1 MTRPLDRHLDGDELD
16 ALVSPHARDVNAAG
30 PLSGEALREAQ
41 RHVESCQDC
50 DRKVRMHGSVQMAMS
65 RLTSGN
71 SVKGPDC
78 SDEKDWVRIAAGLEG
93 ESETRERMKHAA
105 QCGHCGPLLRT
116 AVTTLSDET
125 SPDEEAVLAKLGS
138 ARPDWQTQMAQT
150 SRSGGESQRISQP
163 ARSFWRTLFYWP
175 RPAFAIVGLALLV
188 VAGWI
193 GVRILRP
200 PSPEQLLA
208 QAYTQHRTIEVRIPG
223 AKYAPLRVERSEVGS
238 NFDKP
243 ESLLKAEALIS
254 EELRQ
259 NPNDARWLEARA
271 RAELLDGSYD
281 DSIKTLQRALESEP
295 DSTSLLTDI
304 GSAYF
309 LRGKSTNRPIDYGNA
324 IESLGRAL
332 AKSPDDPIALFN
344 RALACEQM
352 FLYTQAVDDWEH
364 YLRIDSQGEW
374 ADEARRRLTAA
385 KERLQQHERSMAEPF
400 LTPEEIAS
408 GVDINAVKAKMDTR
422 VEEYLHAAI
431 TQWLP
436 LAFPPEPERP
446 SSAPTLALTALGE
459 LLKEQHGDRWL
470 TDTLKQP
477 KGSKFS
483 PGIQQLAAAVS
494 EDDRGD
500 YSAARNSARH
510 AAELFHQA
518 ANPAAELRARAE
530 EVYADHLLW
539 EGKSCISLLE
549 SLAGALKTSGYSWLR
564 AQMSLEKSNCAD
576 QVGDLETYRLAIDTG
591 VEEALAHHYQA
602 LYLRGLGFKALVQA
616 SLGYASVS
624 FSLATQGL
632 SLFWSGQFDI
642 TKGYNLYNH
651 LDAIADGLDLP
662 HFQVALCREASV
674 LLDRDPDVL
683 KRAMAHRWYGKAA
696 YLANDARLAESEFSK
711 ATALFASAPPT
722 AATSRDRLDAEVW
735 QAKAEVRRGD
745 LDQAASRLASI
756 EPALYTAPSLDP
768 EIGYF
773 SSMAEIS
780 MHRSDSATTES
791 ALRSALY
798 LAEWSLHTLSSD
810 QDRAEWAEQTR
821 DAYRDVVEWKVR
833 QGDPNSALELWE
845 WYRGAAVRKG
855 ENSEEPSAAIL
866 EPPDSRDA
874 PPIPSPTA
882 VASLL
887 HTLSDKTII
896 SFAAF
901 SDGIAVWAYDDRG
914 IYSHWVA
921 VSEPE
926 LRSLVI
932 KLQRLCADPMSDRT
946 QLRGT
951 ARSLYDLLI
960 KPLEE
965 RLDPTRTLLL
975 EPDEPLY
982 VIPWEVL
989 VDQKGQYLA
998 EKFSTTVTPGLYRLA
1013 RLREGSGVTAESSAL
1028 VVSVPVVPDKRLQ
1041 PLTDADAEGEAVAN
1055 AFFAGRWLRGS
1066 DATISTIKKELRG
1079 KVVFHFAGHAIA
1091 SVQHSGLVLAEMDPK
1106 TASTRLITGENI
1118 SLQDASDLQLVV
1130 LSACSTGI
1138 EAQNNS
1144 PGTEGLTDALLRAGV
1159 PHVIATRWNVDS
1171 AETANF
1177 MKSFY
1182 ASLLAG
1188 NVPAKALRAARATL
1202 VSRPASAHPYFWSAF
1217 VLQGTS

>member
-1 MTRPLDRHLDGDELD
+1 MTRPLDRHLDGDELE
-16 ALVSPHARDVNAAG
+16 ALVSPNTRGVNVAG
-30 PLSGEALREAQ
+30 QVSGEALREAQ

-50 DRKVRMHGSVQMAMS
+50 DRKVQMHGIVQRAIS
-65 RLTSGN
+65 ERTRGN
-71 SVKGPDC
+71 SAKGPNC
-78 SDEKDWVRIAAGLEG
+78 SDESDWVRIAAGLDG
-93 ESETRERMKHAA
+93 ESGTRERMKHAA
-105 QCGHCGPLLRT
+105 QCGHCGPLLKA
-116 AVTTLSDET
+116 AVETLSDEA
-125 SPDEEAVLAKLGS
+125 SPAEEAVLAKLSS
-138 ARPDWQTQMAQT
+138 ARPDWQAQMAQDL
-150 SRSGGESQRISQP
+150 RNEGESDRVSQAP
-163 ARSFWRTLFYWP
+163 HSFWKTLFYWP
-175 RPAFAIVGLALLV
+175 RPGFVTVAIVLLV
-188 VAGWI
+188 AAGWI
-193 GVRILRP
+193 SARMLR

-208 QAYTQHRTIEVRIPG
+208 EAYTQHRTIEPRIPG
-223 AKYAPLRVERSEVGS
+223 AKYAPLRVERSAVGS

-243 ESLLKAEALIS
+243 EPLLKAEDLIS
-254 EELRQ
+254 EKLLRS
-259 NPNDARWLEARA
+259 PNDPRWLEARA

-281 DSIKTLQRALESEP
+281 DSIKTLQRALESVP
-295 DSTSLLTDI
+295 DSVPLLTDI

-309 LRGKSTNRPIDYGNA
+309 LRAKSTNRPIDYGNA

-352 FLYTQAVDDWEH
+352 FLYTQAVDDWGH
-364 YLRIDSQGEW
+364 YLRIDPQGEW
-374 ADEARRRLTAA
+374 ADEARQRLNAV
-385 KERLQQHERSMAEPF
+385 KEKLQQHQQSTAEPL

-408 GVDINAVKAKMDTR
+408 QIQNNAIRDKVDTR
-422 VEEYLHAAI
+422 VEEYLHVAV

-436 LAFPPEPERP
+436 QAFPLQ
-446 SSAPTLALTALGE
+446 PTKTSGASTVALNVLSE
-459 LLKEQHGDRWL
+459 LLKDSHGDMWL

-477 KGSKFS
+477 KGSSFS

-494 EDDRGD
+494 ADDRGD
-500 YSAARNSARH
+500 YSSARNLARH
-510 AAELFHQA
+510 AAGLFHQA
-518 ANPAAELRARAE
+518 ANSAAELRAEAE

-539 EGKSCISLLE
+539 EGKSCISLVRG
-549 SLAGALKTSGYSWLR
+549 LAGPLEVDGYAWLS
-564 AQMSLEKSNCAD
+564 AQMSLEQSNCAD
-576 QVGDLETYRLAIDTG
+576 QVGDLETYRSAIDRG
-591 VEEALAHHYQA
+591 VKHAQVNHYLS
-602 LYLRGLGFKALVQA
+602 LYLRGLGFKALAQA
-616 SLGYASVS
+616 SLGYTTES

-632 SLFWSGQFDI
+632 ALFWSGQFDI

-662 HFQVALCREASV
+662 NFQVALCREASV
-674 LLDRDPDVL
+674 LLDRDQDVL

-696 YLANDARLAESEFSK
+696 YLANNAGLAESEFSK
-711 ATALFASAPPT
+711 ATALFASAPQT
-722 AATSRDRLDAEVW
+722 TATSRDRLDAEVW

-745 LDQAASRLASI
+745 LDQAASRLALI

-780 MHRSDSATTES
+780 MRRSDPATAES
-791 ALRSALY
+791 ALRSGLY

-810 QDRAEWAEQTR
+810 QSRAEWAEQTR
-821 DAYRDVVEWKVR
+821 DTYRDLVEWKLR

-845 WYRGAAVRKG
+845 WYRGAAIRKD
-855 ENSEEPSAAIL
+855 EHSEGPSTKIL
-866 EPPDSRDA
+866 EPPDARDA
-874 PPIPSPTA
+874 PPIPSPA
-882 VASLL
+882 VVATLL
-887 HTLSDKTII
+887 HTLRDKTIV

-901 SDGIAVWAYDDRG
+901 SDGVAVWAYDDRG
-914 IYSHWVA
+914 IHSHWVA

-926 LRSLVI
+926 LRSLI
-932 KLQRLCADPMSDRT
+932 TKLQRLCADPMSDLT

-965 RLDPTRTLLL
+965 RLDPTRTLLF
-975 EPDEPLY
+975 EPDEPLD

-998 EKFSTTVTPGLYRLA
+998 AKFSTTVTPGLYRLT
-1013 RLREGSGVTAESSAL
+1013 RLREGSGLTSESSAL

-1041 PLTDADAEGEAVAN
+1041 PLTDADAEGEAVTN
-1055 AFFAGRWLRGS
+1055 AFFRGTWLRGS

-1079 KVVFHFAGHAIA
+1079 KVVFHFAGHAVA

-1106 TASTRLITGENI
+1106 TATARLVTGENI
-1118 SLQDASDLQLVV
+1118 SLQDVSDLQLAV

-1159 PHVIATRWNVDS
+1159 PHVIASRWNVDS
-1171 AETANF
+1171 AETAIF

-1202 VSRPASAHPYFWSAF
+1202 ASRPASIHPYFWSAF

>member
-1 MTRPLDRHLDGDELD
+1 LTRPLDRHLDGDELE
-16 ALVSPHARDVNAAG
+16 ALVSPNARGVNVAG
-30 PLSGEALREAQ
+30 QLSTEALREAQ

-50 DRKVRMHGSVQMAMS
+50 DRKVQMHGSVQRAIPQ
-65 RLTSGN
+65 RTSGN
-71 SVKGPDC
+71 LAKGPNC
-78 SDEKDWVRIAAGLEG
+78 SEESDWVRIAAGLDG

-105 QCGHCGPLLRT
+105 QCGHCGPLLKAAT
-116 AVTTLSDET
+116 KTLSDEV
-125 SPDEEAVLAKLGS
+125 SPDEEAMIANLRS
-138 ARPDWQTQMAQT
+138 ARPDWQAQMAQAM
-150 SRSGGESQRISQP
+150 RSEGKSHRISQ
-163 ARSFWRTLFYWP
+163 AAHSFWKTLFHWP
-175 RPAFAIVGLALLV
+175 RPAFVAVGVMLLV
-188 VAGWI
+188 AAAWI

-200 PSPEQLLA
+200 SPEQLLA
-208 QAYTQHRTIEVRIPG
+208 EAYTQHRTIEVRIPG
-223 AKYAPLRVERSEVGS
+223 AKYAPLRVERSAVGS

-243 ESLLKAEALIS
+243 EPLLKAEALIG
-254 EELRQ
+254 EKLLRS
-259 NPNDARWLEARA
+259 PNDPKWLEARG

-281 DSIKTLQRALESEP
+281 ESIKTLRRALESEP
-295 DSTSLLTDI
+295 DSASLLTDI

-309 LRGKSTNRPIDYGNA
+309 LRAKSTNRPIDYGNA

-364 YLRIDSQGEW
+364 YLRIDSQSEW

-385 KERLQQHERSMAEPF
+385 KEKLQQHQQSMAEPL

-408 GVDINAVKAKMDTR
+408 QVQNNAARAKMDTR
-422 VEEYLHAAI
+422 VEEYLHVAV

-436 LAFPPEPERP
+436 QAFPPEPDK
-446 SSAPTLALTALGE
+446 SSASSTIALNALSG
-459 LLKEQHGDRWL
+459 LLKEHHGDTWL
-470 TDTLKQP
+470 RDTLRQTKGTSFP
-477 KGSKFS
+477 K
-483 PGIQQLAAAVS
+483 GIQQLAAAVS
-494 EDDRGD
+494 ADDRGD
-500 YSAARNSARH
+500 YSSARYSAQH
-510 AAELFHQA
+510 AAELFHRA
-518 ANPAAELRARAE
+518 ANPAAEVRARAE

-564 AQMSLEKSNCAD
+564 AQMSLEESNCAD
-576 QVGDLETYRLAIDTG
+576 QVGDLETYRSAIDTG

-602 LYLRGLGFKALVQA
+602 LYLRGLGFKALAQA
-616 SLGYASVS
+616 SLGYTTES
-624 FSLATQGL
+624 FSLATRGL
-632 SLFWSGQFDI
+632 ALFWSGQFDI

-662 HFQVALCREASV
+662 NLQVALCREASV

-696 YLANDARLAESEFSK
+696 YLANDAELAESEFSK
-711 ATALFASAPPT
+711 ATALFTSAPQT
-722 AATSRDRLDAEVW
+722 TATSRDRLDAEVW

-745 LDQAASRLASI
+745 LDQAASRLAQI

-780 MHRSDSATTES
+780 MQRSDSGSTES

-810 QDRAEWAEQTR
+810 RDRAEWAEQTR
-821 DAYRDVVEWKVR
+821 DAYRDVVEWKLR
-833 QGDPNSALELWE
+833 QGDPNTALELWE

-855 ENSEEPSAAIL
+855 ENSEGPSAEIL
-866 EPPDSRDA
+866 EPPDARDA
-874 PPIPSPTA
+874 PAIPSPTA

-887 HTLSDKTII
+887 YTLRDKTII

-901 SDGIAVWAYDDRG
+901 PDGVAVWVYDDRG

-921 VSEPE
+921 VSEPA

-932 KLQRLCADPMSDRT
+932 EFQRLCADPMSDLP

-951 ARSLYDLLI
+951 ARSLYDLLL

-965 RLDPTRTLLL
+965 RLDQTRTLHF

-982 VIPWEVL
+982 GIPWEVL

-998 EKFSTTVTPGLYRLA
+998 ANFSTTVTPGLYRFT
-1013 RLREGSGVTAESSAL
+1013 RLRASYAVTPESPAL
-1028 VVSVPVVPDKRLQ
+1028 VVSVPIAPDERLQ
-1041 PLTDADAEGEAVAN
+1041 PLMDADAEGGAVTSM
-1055 AFFAGRWLRGS
+1055 FSAGRWLRGS
-1066 DATISTIKKELRG
+1066 DATISRIKKELRG
-1079 KVVFHFAGHAIA
+1079 KAVFHFAGHAVA

-1106 TASTRLITGENI
+1106 TSTIRLVNGENI
-1118 SLQDASDLQLVV
+1118 SMQDASDLQLVV
-1130 LSACSTGI
+1130 LSACSTGS
-1138 EAQNNS
+1138 EAQNSS

-1159 PHVIATRWNVDS
+1159 PHVIATRWNIDS
-1171 AETANF
+1171 AETENF

-1188 NVPAKALRAARATL
+1188 NLPAKALRAARVTL
-1202 VSRPASAHPYFWSAF
+1202 ASRPTTTHPYFWSAF
-1217 VLQGTS
+1217 VLHGTS